1 MDGYTACLNQS
12 QSYLHESNNITTS
25 ASSSSSSSI
34 LRNSI
39 SQTSLEIFQE
49 KDHEK
54 QQKLVFLK
62 EVRGEV
68 LLRIAILKK
77 EMGNLEQSLQMCN
90 QIQSEPFSDTL
101 KANALCL
108 KVSFSLPFLIVFF
121 SFSLFSL
128 FSGSLFYSIL
138 FYSILFCSILF
149 YSVLFA
155 SLLVS
160 SLLFVGFIT

>member
-34 LRNSI
+34 LRNSV
-39 SQTSLEIFQE
+39 SQTTLETLQE
-49 KDHEK
+49 KDLEK

-77 EMGNLEQSLQMCN
+77 EMGNLDQSLQMCN

-108 KVSFSLPFLIVFF
+108 KVPCVC
-121 SFSLFSL
+121 LFSL
-128 FSGSLFYSIL
+128 LFL
-138 FYSILFCSILF
+138 F
-149 YSVLFA
+149 
-155 SLLVS
+155 S
-160 SLLFVGFIT
+160 SLSFLSL